1 MPYELGLVFT
11 YLCCPALLIRSPP
24 KDPETNSEILI
35 VIRKEC
41 EDHLLFYDAFAWFK
55 NQRNT
60 GLTEWVGKDWY

>member
-24 KDPETNSEILI
+24 KDPETNSEILV

-41 EDHLLFYDAFAWFK
+41 ED
-55 NQRNT
+55 QRREKQISLPLVT
-60 GLTEWVGKDWY
+60 KVTRT